1 MLPSGG
7 QPRTGPSSVGQP
19 GAGQPGTG
27 QPGTG
32 QPGTGQP
39 GTAQAQAGAERE
51 LDVKPA
57 SYILRAAGTMIDW
70 LFSML
75 VMLGCI
81 LLLVA
86 TGGGL
91 DAALARALVV
101 LILVFGM
108 VVLPTAME
116 LLTHGRS
123 LGRLAVGARI
133 VRDDGGATGF
143 RHAFIRALVGVLEI
157 YMTFGGIAALTG
169 LLNTRSKRLGDLL
182 AGTYSQLERVPH
194 PQPLTLFLP
203 AHLYGWAQTAD
214 VGRLPDRLS
223 RRIAQF
229 VRQAP
234 QLTAAARI
242 GLSTE
247 LAREAA
253 PYVSPLPQVDAES
266 FLVAVAVLRRQRD
279 AAGLALE
286 AERLQ
291 RLEPVLDSLPHGFP
305 DR

>member
-1 MLPSGG
+1 MTASAPLLPGG
-7 QPRTGPSSVGQP
+7 GLSTAGLPTG
-19 GAGQPGTG
+19 A
-27 QPGTG
+27 
-32 QPGTGQP
+32 
-39 GTAQAQAGAERE
+39 AAAERE
-51 LDVKPA
+51 LVTGEAVTLDVKPA
-57 SYILRAAGTMIDW
+57 SYILRAAGTIIDW

-75 VMLGCI
+75 VMLGLI
-81 LLLVA
+81 LLLVG

-91 DAALARALVV
+91 DQALVRALVILV
-101 LILVFGM
+101 LVFGT
-108 VVLPTAME
+108 VVLPTGME
-116 LLTHGRS
+116 LLTRGRS

-133 VRDDGGATGF
+133 VRDDGGAIGF
-143 RHAFIRALVGVLEI
+143 RHAFIRALAGVLEI
-157 YMTFGGIAALTG
+157 YLSFGGIAALTG
-169 LLNTRSKRLGDLL
+169 LLNSRSKRLGDLL
-182 AGTYSQLERVPH
+182 AGTYSQLERVPQ
-194 PQPLTLFLP
+194 PQPLPLYLP
-203 AHLYGWAQTAD
+203 PQLAGWALNAD

-234 QLTAAARI
+234 QLTAAARY

-253 PYVSPLPQVDAES
+253 PYVSPLPQVDAEA

-291 RLEPVLDSLPHGFP
+291 RLEPVLDALPHSFP

>member
-7 QPRTGPSSVGQP
+7 QSRELVTGEAV
-19 GAGQPGTG
+19 T
-27 QPGTG
+27 
-32 QPGTGQP
+32 
-39 GTAQAQAGAERE
+39 

-57 SYILRAAGTMIDW
+57 SYILRAAGTIIDW

-75 VMLGCI
+75 VMLGCF
-81 LLLVA
+81 LLLLA

-91 DAALARALVV
+91 DDALLRALGV

-108 VVLPTAME
+108 VVLPTTME

-157 YMTFGGIAALTG
+157 YMTIGGLAAITG

-182 AGTYSQLERVPH
+182 AGTYSQMERVPR
-194 PQPLTLFLP
+194 PQPLQLSLP
-203 AHLYGWAQTAD
+203 PQLYGWAQTAD

-234 QLTAAARI
+234 QLTIAARI

-253 PYVSPLPQVDAES
+253 PYVSPLPPVDAET
-266 FLVAVAVLRRQRD
+266 FLVAVAVLRRHRE

-291 RLEPVLDSLPHGFP
+291 RLEPVLDALPHSFP

>member
-1 MLPSGG
+1 MIAMTASAPLLPSGG
-7 QPRTGPSSVGQP
+7 LSNARGPA
-19 GAGQPGTG
+19 GAGAPNG
-27 QPGTG
+27 
-32 QPGTGQP
+32 
-39 GTAQAQAGAERE
+39 ERE
-51 LDVKPA
+51 LVTGEAVTLDVKPA
-57 SYILRAAGTMIDW
+57 SYILRAGGTIIDW

-75 VMLGCI
+75 VMLGLI

-91 DAALARALVV
+91 DSALIRALII

-108 VVLPTAME
+108 VVLPIGME
-116 LLTHGRS
+116 LLTRGRS

-133 VRDDGGATGF
+133 VRDDGGAIGF
-143 RHAFIRALVGVLEI
+143 RHSFIRALAGVLEI
-157 YMTFGGIAALTG
+157 YLTFGGIAALTG
-169 LLNTRSKRLGDLL
+169 LLNSRSKRLGDLL
-182 AGTYSQLERVPH
+182 AGTYSQLERVPR
-194 PQPLTLFLP
+194 PQPLVLALP
-203 AHLYGWAQTAD
+203 PQLAGWAVNAD

-234 QLTAAARI
+234 QLTAAARF

-253 PYVSPLPQVDAES
+253 PYVSPLPQVDAET
-266 FLVAVAVLRRQRD
+266 FLVGVAVLRRQRD

-291 RLEPVLDSLPHGFP
+291 RLQPVLDALPHSFP

>member
-1 MLPSGG
+1 MIAMTASAPILPTGG
-7 QPRTGPSSVGQP
+7 LPGGGVSTGGDRELV
-19 GAGQPGTG
+19 TG
-27 QPGTG
+27 EAVT
-32 QPGTGQP
+32 
-39 GTAQAQAGAERE
+39 

-57 SYILRAAGTMIDW
+57 SYILRAAGTIIDW

-91 DAALARALVV
+91 DDALARALVV
-101 LILVFGM
+101 LVLVFGM
-108 VVLPTAME
+108 VILPTAME
-116 LLTHGRS
+116 LLTRGRS

-133 VRDDGGATGF
+133 VRDDGGAIGF
-143 RHAFIRALVGVLEI
+143 RHAFIRALTGVLEI
-157 YMTFGGIAALTG
+157 YLTFGGIAALTG
-169 LLNTRSKRLGDLL
+169 LLNARSKRLGDLL
-182 AGTYSQLERVPH
+182 AGTYSQLERVPR
-194 PQPLTLFLP
+194 PEPLTLSLP
-203 AHLYGWAQTAD
+203 PHLAGWATTAD
-214 VGRLPDRLS
+214 AGRLPDRLS

-234 QLTAAARI
+234 QLTTAARV

-253 PYVSPLPQVDAES
+253 RYVSPLPPVDAES
-266 FLVAVAVLRRQRD
+266 FLIAVSVLRRQRD

-286 AERLQ
+286 VERLD
-291 RLEPVLDSLPHGFP
+291 RLKPVLDALPHSFP

>member
-1 MLPSGG
+1 MIAMTASAPLLPSGG
-7 QPRTGPSSVGQP
+7 LSAATAGRQATG
-19 GAGQPGTG
+19 
-27 QPGTG
+27 
-32 QPGTGQP
+32 
-39 GTAQAQAGAERE
+39 ERE
-51 LDVKPA
+51 LITGEAVTLDVKPA
-57 SYILRAAGTMIDW
+57 SYILRAAGTIIDW
-70 LFSML
+70 LFAML
-75 VMLGCI
+75 VMFGCI
-81 LLLVA
+81 LLIVA

-91 DAALARALVV
+91 DEALLRALIV
-101 LILVFGM
+101 LVLVFGM
-108 VVLPTAME
+108 VILPTAME
-116 LLTHGRS
+116 LLTRGRS

-133 VRDDGGATGF
+133 VRDDGGAIGF
-143 RHAFIRALVGVLEI
+143 RHAFIRALAGVLEI
-157 YMTFGGIAALTG
+157 FLTFGGIAALTG
-169 LLNTRSKRLGDLL
+169 LLNSRSKRLGDLL
-182 AGTYSQLERVPH
+182 AGTYSQLERVPR
-194 PQPLTLFLP
+194 PQPLALALP
-203 AHLYGWAQTAD
+203 PQLAGWAMTAD

-234 QLTAAARI
+234 QLTAGARH

-286 AERLQ
+286 AERLR
-291 RLEPVLDSLPHGFP
+291 RLEPVLDALPHSFP